1 MMAYYRPPM
10 ASREGTLLQVRS
22 CVWLGLLS
30 SFCRATDNDGL
41 LPTTN
46 GQKGGYFTTGAFMC
60 LVGFVEQLLQ
70 GHRQ

>member
-41 LPTTN
+41 LQTTN
-46 GQKGGYFTTGAFMC
+46 GQQGGYSIAGVFTC
-60 LVGFVEQLLQ
+60 LVGFGEHSLE
-70 GHRQ
+70 GF